1 MASKADFSLAEWKKI
16 VQSPLLAGFAVS
28 AADPNGFIAHLKE
41 AFAEA
46 KMLGEA
52 KASSVDGTLMRSIVE
67 EMLTSTGRAESREG
81 IRTIA
86 AGASPDQMKVRATD
100 ELKEVAAILDAK
112 APTEASAIKFWLNK
126 IAQTVAEASGDGF
139 LGFGGAQVNEV
150 EKAALGDIRHA
161 LGTADASVVNKADET
176 RGGLAGPFG

>member
-1 MASKADFSLAEWKKI
+1 LRA

-52 KASSVDGTLMRSIVE
+52 RDSSVDGTLMRTIVDE
-67 EMLTSTGRAESREG
+67 LLTSTGRAESREG

-86 AGASPDQMKVRATD
+86 VGASPDQMKVRAID

-112 APTEASAIKFWLNK
+112 APTETSAIKSWLTR

-139 LGFGGAQVNEV
+139 LGFGGAQVNEP
-150 EKAALGDIRHA
+150 EKAALGEIRYA
-161 LGTADASVVNKADET
+161 LGTAASVANKADET
-176 RGGLAGPFG
+176 RGGLTGPFG